1 MEPTAVIY
9 ARVSDRKQAEN
20 EVSVPAQIDAGQR
33 KAHDLGAT
41 VLRVFSD
48 EGRSAFKDGNRPQ
61 FEAAIDFATTVGVT
75 HFITW
80 SSSRF
85 ARNQLEAVL
94 FKRQLDRAGVALV
107 YVSASI
113 DRATDEGWMLDS
125 MLGLFDEMSSRQ
137 NAKDTKRS
145 MIRVAQEGY
154 FCGGH
159 APFGFRSAPCPVNPK
174 RKRLQVEPVEAETVR
189 EIFEERGRGI
199 GAFLIASRFNAE
211 GRRARGR
218 TWTKRAVLEIL
229 RSDAVIGLT
238 VFNRRDSRTGQL
250 RPRADW
256 VSVKSHEALVPQPLW
271 DRVQSLMNEA
281 AEVSQSGSPKS
292 THPFTGL
299 LKCSCGSGMV
309 TETGKGKGGKV
320 YHYYRCRRARLGEP
334 CPAPQRIRADKMDAW
349 LSDVI
354 LQRVLTPANLQEIAD
369 QIAAE
374 ASRWTVER
382 GRRRQA
388 LASRSADLRQRN
400 SRLYD
405 LLELHG
411 RDAPNL
417 ADLTGR
423 LRENSA
429 ELKTLEAEMQELAA
443 TPSTPAAPPIDV
455 EQIAAFMRGALKGGQ
470 NAARAREFYRQFID
484 SIEIADHSVLIT
496 YDPARLAV
504 AAPGG
509 VRSRVNWRPEGAM
522 LRTRRLAVAMPTGWA
537 IAA

>member
-20 EVSVPAQIDAGQR
+20 EVSVPAQIEAGQR
-33 KAHDLGAT
+33 KAHDLGST

-154 FCGGH
+154 FCGGR
-159 APFGFRSAPCPVNPK
+159 APFGFRSVPCPVNPK
-174 RKRLQVEPVEAETVR
+174 RKQLQADPIEAETVR

-218 TWTKRAVLEIL
+218 TWTKRAVLEVL

-250 RPRADW
+250 RPAIDW
-256 VSVKSHEALVPQPLW
+256 VSVRSHDALVPQPLW
-271 DRVQSLMNEA
+271 DRVQALMNEA
-281 AEVSQSGSPKS
+281 AEVSQSGSQKS

-309 TETGKGKGGKV
+309 TETGKGKGGTV

-334 CPAPQRIRADKMDAW
+334 CPAPQRFRADKMDAW

-388 LASRSADLRQRN
+388 LASRAAELRQRN
-400 SRLYD
+400 SKLYD

-417 ADLTGR
+417 ADLTAR
-423 LRENSA
+423 LRANSA
-429 ELKTLEAEMQELAA
+429 ELKTLEAEMQELDA
-443 TPSTPAAPPIDV
+443 TPAAAPTPLKIDV
-455 EQIAAFMRGALKGGQ
+455 QQIAEFMRGALKGGK

-484 SIEIADHSVLIT
+484 SIEIANDSVLIT

-509 VRSRVNWRPEGAM
+509 VRSRVNWRPHGDSNPGR
-522 LRTRRLAVAMPTGWA
+522 LREREVS
-537 IAA
+537 